1 MTQVTIAGAGVAAVE
16 CALALRSAAGSQ
28 LDIELLAPATEFV
41 HRPVSVESPFG
52 GPPAPRIALDRL
64 DVRLHRDALASVDP
78 ESRRVNTRDG
88 EALPY
93 EILVI
98 ATGVRSREAVP
109 GASTFR
115 GPMSVGLVEQA
126 VERVFA
132 NPQLRLA
139 FVAPAGARWLLPL
152 YELALLSAA
161 TLRDGGVDD
170 PDIVVATPEHAPLE
184 ILGPAVSEAVSDAL
198 AGAGVDLVTS
208 GAAVSAFEGAVRL
221 ASGEMIG
228 ADLAVALPELA
239 GPRIAGLPQD
249 DEGYLPVDEH
259 GRVLGCTDVYA
270 AGDVTDFPIKHG
282 GLAAQQA
289 DAVADAIAAGLG
301 AVGHPEPFRPIMRAL
316 LLTGRDPLYLR
327 AELGT
332 GGFLPVAGTISTE
345 PLWSPPEKVG
355 GRHLASFLATGAP
368 GAPLT
373 DLA

>member
-270 AGDVTDFPIKHG
+270 AGDVTDFPVKHG

-332 GGFLPVAGTISTE
+332 GGFFPVAGTISTE

>member
-332 GGFLPVAGTISTE
+332 GGFFPVAGTISTE

>member
-1 MTQVTIAGAGVAAVE
+1 
-16 CALALRSAAGSQ
+16 
-28 LDIELLAPATEFV
+28 
-41 HRPVSVESPFG
+41 VSVESPFG